1 MRLPCPKGH
10 ERDEIGVLV
19 EVINRQ
25 LGRISVEIEQRREAE
40 NRLTQYLEELESI
53 VAARTAELKAANA
66 RLTLS
71 NQELEEA
78 RQTALDMAQAR
89 ASFLANMSHEIRTP
103 LNGLLGMLS
112 LSLDGP
118 LTPEQRQ
125 QLSIAHDSGKVLVEL
140 LNDVLDLSKFE
151 AGQLVLEQIPFDL
164 GVLVEDT
171 ASLLSQNAAAG
182 VELTCLVD
190 PALPAQVS
198 GDPTRIRQVVSNL
211 LSNALKFTRLGRV
224 DVRVEATAEGVR
236 IGVRDTG
243 IGIARRRWIA
253 SSNRSPRPTRV
264 SPANTAAQASAWP
277 SRASCARPCRAS

>member
-1 MRLPCPKGH
+1 
-10 ERDEIGVLV
+10 
-19 EVINRQ
+19 
-25 LGRISVEIEQRREAE
+25 
-40 NRLTQYLEELESI
+40 
-53 VAARTAELKAANA
+53 
-66 RLTLS
+66 
-71 NQELEEA
+71 
-78 RQTALDMAQAR
+78 
-89 ASFLANMSHEIRTP
+89 HEIRTP

-236 IGVRDTG
+236 ISVRDTG
-243 IGIARRRWIA
+243 IGIAQEALDRIFQ
-253 SSNRSPRPTRV
+253 PFT
-264 SPANTAAQASAWP
+264 
-277 SRASCARPCRAS
+277 

>member
-1 MRLPCPKGH
+1 
-10 ERDEIGVLV
+10 V

-182 VELTCLVD
+182 VELT
-190 PALPAQVS
+190 
-198 GDPTRIRQVVSNL
+198 
-211 LSNALKFTRLGRV
+211 
-224 DVRVEATAEGVR
+224 
-236 IGVRDTG
+236 
-243 IGIARRRWIA
+243 
-253 SSNRSPRPTRV
+253 
-264 SPANTAAQASAWP
+264 
-277 SRASCARPCRAS
+277 

>member
-1 MRLPCPKGH
+1 
-10 ERDEIGVLV
+10 
-19 EVINRQ
+19 
-25 LGRISVEIEQRREAE
+25 
-40 NRLTQYLEELESI
+40 
-53 VAARTAELKAANA
+53 
-66 RLTLS
+66 
-71 NQELEEA
+71 
-78 RQTALDMAQAR
+78 
-89 ASFLANMSHEIRTP
+89 HEIRTP

-171 ASLLSQNAAAG
+171 ASLLSQNAAAS

-190 PALPAQVS
+190 PALPAHVS

-224 DVRVEATAEGVR
+224 
-236 IGVRDTG
+236 
-243 IGIARRRWIA
+243 
-253 SSNRSPRPTRV
+253 NF
-264 SPANTAAQASAWP
+264 SALD
-277 SRASCARPCRAS
+277 S

>member
-1 MRLPCPKGH
+1 
-10 ERDEIGVLV
+10 
-19 EVINRQ
+19 
-25 LGRISVEIEQRREAE
+25 
-40 NRLTQYLEELESI
+40 
-53 VAARTAELKAANA
+53 
-66 RLTLS
+66 
-71 NQELEEA
+71 
-78 RQTALDMAQAR
+78 
-89 ASFLANMSHEIRTP
+89 
-103 LNGLLGMLS
+103 
-112 LSLDGP
+112 
-118 LTPEQRQ
+118 
-125 QLSIAHDSGKVLVEL
+125 DSGKVLVEL

-236 IGVRDTG
+236 I
-243 IGIARRRWIA
+243 
-253 SSNRSPRPTRV
+253 
-264 SPANTAAQASAWP
+264 
-277 SRASCARPCRAS
+277 

>member
-1 MRLPCPKGH
+1 M
-10 ERDEIGVLV
+10 LV

-190 PALPAQVS
+190 PPCPPRFPATRRGFARS
-198 GDPTRIRQVVSNL
+198 SATCCPTR
-211 LSNALKFTRLGRV
+211 
-224 DVRVEATAEGVR
+224 
-236 IGVRDTG
+236 
-243 IGIARRRWIA
+243 
-253 SSNRSPRPTRV
+253 
-264 SPANTAAQASAWP
+264 
-277 SRASCARPCRAS
+277 

>member
-1 MRLPCPKGH
+1 
-10 ERDEIGVLV
+10 
-19 EVINRQ
+19 
-25 LGRISVEIEQRREAE
+25 
-40 NRLTQYLEELESI
+40 
-53 VAARTAELKAANA
+53 
-66 RLTLS
+66 
-71 NQELEEA
+71 
-78 RQTALDMAQAR
+78 
-89 ASFLANMSHEIRTP
+89 HEIRTP

-198 GDPTRIRQVVSNL
+198 GDPTR
-211 LSNALKFTRLGRV
+211 
-224 DVRVEATAEGVR
+224 
-236 IGVRDTG
+236 
-243 IGIARRRWIA
+243 
-253 SSNRSPRPTRV
+253 
-264 SPANTAAQASAWP
+264 
-277 SRASCARPCRAS
+277 